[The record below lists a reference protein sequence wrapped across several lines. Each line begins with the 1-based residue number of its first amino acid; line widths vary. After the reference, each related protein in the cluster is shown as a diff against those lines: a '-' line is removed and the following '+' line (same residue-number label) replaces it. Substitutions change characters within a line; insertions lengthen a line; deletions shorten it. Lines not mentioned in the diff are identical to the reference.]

1 MYSLP
6 PLPFRHRRF
15 GYVVLN
21 VTDIEKTTKFATEV
35 FGLDAAG
42 SAPDGSRYF
51 RCSPKHHDIILRP
64 AAEAAFVRAAL
75 ELETEGEL
83 DLAHAHFTQLGWAPT
98 WVAADETKEL
108 GLERALR
115 IREPVN
121 GTEWEY
127 YARMSYNSAP
137 LKNRMTEFQ
146 GGMHFG
152 LLVPNGKQMTD
163 MMVEHMGFA
172 VSDYLEGWPIALI
185 RARPNPNHHSF
196 APVTHPAGKLGFHHV
211 AFMVNTI
218 DDIGRLFNR
227 VKRMGVKVQFGM
239 GRHPTSGS
247 IHLYIYDPDNMVWE
261 YTLGMEQFPELNPR
275 EPRRMSAA
283 PENFDLWGAIPE
295 MDTFMNPVK
304 VITG

>member
-1 MYSLP
+1 MP

-15 GYVVLN
+15 GYLVLD
-21 VTDIEKTTKFATEV
+21 VTDIEKTTHFATEV
-35 FGLDAAG
+35 FALDPAG
-42 SAPDGSRYF
+42 TTAGGGRFF
-51 RCSPKHHDIILRP
+51 RCGPKHHDILLRP
-64 AAEAAFVRAAL
+64 ASVPAFVRAAL
-75 ELETEGEL
+75 ELETENDL
-83 DLAHAHFTQLGWAPT
+83 DLAFAHFSKLGWAPK
-98 WVAADETKEL
+98 WVAAEETKEL

-127 YARMSYNSAP
+127 YARMSYNSSP

-152 LLVPNGKQMTD
+152 LLLPNAKATAD
-163 MMVEHMGFA
+163 MMVENMGFA
-172 VSDYLEGWPIALI
+172 VSDYLEGWPIALL

-196 APVTHPAGKLGFHHV
+196 APVSHPGGKLGFHHV

-218 DDIGRLFNR
+218 DDIGKLFNR

-275 EPRRMSAA
+275 EPRRMSSA